1 MFELDQARRFIHALT
16 GSASSPV
23 TFQVYYDPKKPY
35 PKRPELANTWKA
47 SLDDSLEYLT
57 YSQSQ
62 LCGVH
67 VALND
72 IDAVDGQHRDTRGVT
87 NIRTMVVDFDG
98 SQEPEWD
105 LPPHFVQKRD
115 ETHGHA
121 FWLLS
126 DAPVDADV
134 WSETQKRLAITYGA
148 DEQIIGT
155 NHTIRAPGFVHYKD
169 PNAPQMYRITVDRI
183 DELPRYAIGDIIS
196 AHPLD
201 GSDKDRFDQWIA
213 RREGVTD
220 GDGYEHNDYE
230 LRKFIEFTSFA
241 AYPAVEG
248 SGTHEVIRV
257 AGYGHDHG
265 IPLEEA
271 QELMWEHYNPRCEP
285 PWQDWERSHFYDCI
299 YRAYT
304 NATSAPGCKTY
315 KAEFKRM
322 ELPEPVCGWDNQ
334 REHLGLTEEP
344 VNEPFILDA
353 DEFKSA
359 LNVGENRLDEQQGLM
374 ILASINGNSNHYDIA
389 RAFDGVSYHGKH
401 LMRFNKQFYR
411 YTGRSWCEI
420 DDELIRSQIQNSL
433 SSHKPANKLTTGVF
447 QCLCD
452 LVTIEQVEI
461 GQWLGEDDVDTS
473 NLVSFRNGLVD
484 LSEATPTVR
493 PHDHQFF
500 NFTELPY
507 SYVTGETCPQWEAF
521 LSSIWDDNAIMKRQL
536 QQWMGYCLTRDTSL
550 QKFGIFMGVP
560 RGGKGVITDIISTMI
575 GEANTSSP
583 SLSNLV
589 KDSTLDK
596 MSTSAIAL
604 IPDAH
609 SVNISVRDAV
619 LSNLKAITGEDSIG
633 FHRMYKGSVSTK
645 FSTKIIMSTNNVPD
659 FNDPSGALVQRMLIF
674 PFFRSF
680 ASKPDTTLRSRLHNE
695 IEGILQWA
703 IAGLRDLRANGGK
716 FVEAQEGLVEKED
729 IKADMFPLAQFVNEI
744 CELEDNAFTLVE
756 DLYNGYRI
764 WSVSNG
770 IKSPMSLISFK
781 KCLRNSALPITHERS
796 GKSVGF
802 RGITVN
808 AVAKNNVIG
817 FPPIK
822 QL

>member
-16 GSASSPV
+16 GSASSTV

-47 SLDDSLEYLT
+47 SLDDSLEYLE

-67 VALND
+67 VAIND
-72 IDAVDGQHRDTRGVT
+72 INVVNGEFRNADQVSR
-87 NIRTMVVDFDG
+87 IRAMVVDFDG
-98 SQEPEWD
+98 SQEPEWA
-105 LPPHFVQKRD
+105 LPPHLVQKRD

-126 DAPVDADV
+126 DAPVDAQV
-134 WSETQKRLAITYGA
+134 WSETQKRMAITYGS

-169 PNAPQMYRITVDRI
+169 PSAPQMYRITTDNVDTI
-183 DELPRYAIGDIIS
+183 PHYVIGDIIA
-196 AHPLD
+196 AHPLT
-201 GSDKDRFDQWIA
+201 GSEKDRFDQWIA

-220 GDGYEHNDYE
+220 GDGYESNEYE
-230 LRKFIEFTSFA
+230 TRKFIEFLSHA

-265 IPLEEA
+265 VPLEEA

-334 REHLGLTEEP
+334 REHLGLRDEPVTEPFSLTEED
-344 VNEPFILDA
+344 VKRA
-353 DEFKSA
+353 M
-359 LNVGENRLDEQQGLM
+359 NVGEYRLTHDEGLV
-374 ILASINGNSNHYDIA
+374 ILASISANTNHYDLA
-389 RAFDGVSYHGKH
+389 RAFDGVNYLGCH
-401 LMRFNKQFYR
+401 LVRFNKQFYR

-420 DDELIRSQIQNSL
+420 DDELIRAQIQNML

-452 LVTIEQVEI
+452 LVTVEQVDQGDWI
-461 GQWLGEDDVDTS
+461 GSEPVDTR
-473 NLVSFRNGLVD
+473 NLVSFTNGLVD
-484 LSEATPTVR
+484 LGAEVPEVK
-493 PHDHQFF
+493 PHSHEFF
-500 NFTELPY
+500 SFTELPY
-507 SYVTGETCPQWEAF
+507 AYSPGATCPQWEAF
-521 LSSIWDDNAIMKRQL
+521 LSSIWGDNSVLKRQL

-550 QKFGIFMGVP
+550 QKFGVFMGVS
-560 RGGKGVITDIISTMI
+560 RGGKGVITDMISNMI
-575 GEANTSSP
+575 GEENTSSP

-609 SVNISVRDAV
+609 SVNINVRDAV
-619 LSNLKAITGEDSIG
+619 LSNLKAITGEDTIG
-633 FHRMYKGSVSTK
+633 FHRMYKGSVSMKFTTK
-645 FSTKIIMSTNNVPD
+645 LMISTNNVPD
-659 FNDPSGALVQRMLIF
+659 FNDPSGALVQRMLVF
-674 PFFRSF
+674 PFTKSF
-680 ASKPDTTLRSRLHNE
+680 ASKPDTTLRSRLLSE

-703 IAGLRDLRANGGK
+703 ITGLRDLRANGGK
-716 FVEAQEGLVEKED
+716 FVEAQEGLIEKED
-729 IKADMFPLAQFVNEI
+729 IKQDMFPLAQFVNEI
-744 CELEDNAFTLVE
+744 CAIDENEFTFVE

-764 WSVSNG
+764 WSVANG
-770 IKSPMSLISFK
+770 IKTPMSMISFK
-781 KCLRNSALPITHERS
+781 KCLRNSSLPIHHERS

-817 FPPIK
+817 FPPVK